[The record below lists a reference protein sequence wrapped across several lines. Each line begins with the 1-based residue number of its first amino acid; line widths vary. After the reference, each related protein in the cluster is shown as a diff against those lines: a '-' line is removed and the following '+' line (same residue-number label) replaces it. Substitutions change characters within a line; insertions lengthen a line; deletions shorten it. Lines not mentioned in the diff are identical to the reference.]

1 MSCGATN
8 FALMDE
14 AAEQAAKRA
23 EQNYEDLQN
32 LERLVFNSTGKSD
45 SWRES
50 NVNVLRLFELFRE
63 YSDEMKELLPVRWF
77 DLPEETLTEAYL
89 YDCFLKFL
97 LVNYIIEK
105 GAKKGQVLSGEV
117 ASNYL
122 NQLLH
127 MGKRRWVSA
136 LQNPTGRAKF
146 FFTCL
151 EHKGTSEPAKW
162 LQKTKRTVDHTT
174 VSREI
179 RKGAR

>member
-1 MSCGATN
+1 MQKL
-8 FALMDE
+8 FP
-14 AAEQAAKRA
+14 
-23 EQNYEDLQN
+23 
-32 LERLVFNSTGKSD
+32 
-45 SWRES
+45 
-50 NVNVLRLFELFRE
+50 VLWFEL
-63 YSDEMKELLPVRWF
+63 
-77 DLPEETLTEAYL
+77 PEATLTESYV
-89 YDCFLKFL
+89 YDCLLKFL
-97 LVNYIIEK
+97 LVNYIIQK

-122 NQLLH
+122 NQPLN

-136 LQNPTGRAKF
+136 LQNPTVREKF
-146 FFTCL
+146 LFTCL

>member
-1 MSCGATN
+1 
-8 FALMDE
+8 
-14 AAEQAAKRA
+14 
-23 EQNYEDLQN
+23 
-32 LERLVFNSTGKSD
+32 
-45 SWRES
+45 
-50 NVNVLRLFELFRE
+50 
-63 YSDEMKELLPVRWF
+63 VRWF
-77 DLPEETLTEAYL
+77 DLPEETLTEVYV
-89 YDCFLKFL
+89 YDCLLEFL

-105 GAKKGQVLSGEV
+105 GQKKGQVLSGEV

-127 MGKRRWVSA
+127 MGRWVSA

-146 FFTCL
+146 FFTCFHL
-151 EHKGTSEPAKW
+151 IFSSQPAKW